1 MLESI
6 VSKIAN
12 VVRNTVRALG
22 AATRRSPWLAPIT
35 IVAIFLIW

>member
-12 VVRNTVRALG
+12 TVRAAVH
-22 AATRRSPWLAPIT
+22 AAGVATHKSPWLMPALILT
-35 IVAIFLIW
+35 LFLVW